1 MSNYF
6 SYMESINMPWDFVI
20 RLIIA
25 AILGGVVGYER
36 ESHSKQA
43 GIKTHI
49 LVCIGAAL
57 IMIVSQYGF
66 FAVLGENVRV
76 DPSRIAAQVVS
87 GIGFLGGGIILKDSG
102 NIRGLST
109 AAGIWCV
116 AGIGLAIGCG
126 LYLISICTTILI
138 LIVFEVLTRLS
149 KNFYNK
155 QLEISIGAKGQQ
167 YEIFQELIK
176 GNNVI
181 ITNIKVVSEED
192 KFNIATYRLKIKTN
206 KDAERIIKR
215 VCESRELFLKYFE
228 IL

>member
-1 MSNYF
+1 MLNYF
-6 SYMESINMPWDFVI
+6 SYMESMNMPWDFII
-20 RLIIA
+20 RLMIA
-25 AILGGVVGYER
+25 AILGGFVGYER
-36 ESHSKQA
+36 ETHSKQA

-57 IMIVSQYGF
+57 IMLVSQYGF
-66 FAVLGENVRV
+66 FAVLEENVRV

-138 LIVFEVLTRLS
+138 LIVFEVLTRIS

-155 QLEISIGAKGQQ
+155 QFEISIRGKGDR
-167 YEIFQELIK
+167 YLLFQDLIK
-176 GNNVI
+176 GNSVI
-181 ITNIKVVSEED
+181 ITNTKVQREEND
-192 KFNIATYRLKIKTN
+192 FSVATYRLKIKTN
-206 KDAERIIKR
+206 RDAERIIQR
-215 VCESRELFLKYFE
+215 VCESKEIYLEYFE
-228 IL
+228 II

>member
-126 LYLISICTTILI
+126 LYLISVCTTILI

-155 QLEISIGAKGQQ
+155 QLEISIRAKEGK

-181 ITNIKVVSEED
+181 ITNMKVKSEED
-192 KFNIATYRLKIKTN
+192 KFNVATYRLRIKTN
-206 KDAERIIKR
+206 KDAERVIKR
-215 VCESRELFLKYFE
+215 VCESKELYLEYFE